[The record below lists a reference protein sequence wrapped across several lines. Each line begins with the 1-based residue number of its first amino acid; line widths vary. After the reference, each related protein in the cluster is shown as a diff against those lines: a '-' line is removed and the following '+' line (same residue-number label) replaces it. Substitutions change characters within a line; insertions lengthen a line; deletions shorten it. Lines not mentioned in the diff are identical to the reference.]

1 MTSPSVIE
9 VATYPHLGDD
19 FAKVFLALFTNV
31 NNASEVRSRIIAAAT
46 VDGHHGDQERER
58 INFAFIDAKTIVS
71 REHLLAA
78 IMVAIV
84 AASHGSLTTKTVHS
98 EVLWAL
104 NYSNNISESIK
115 RFGVGNSSTSVI
127 VVRVGDIN
135 PLDPKGPRLSATEI
149 TQMMKAVVQG
159 QLTSL
164 DDVPEVTDIP
174 LVKKYYKLN
183 ADPAIVR
190 LGTKV
195 PRELSATPPRAVLD
209 EERRL
214 VNEIVTSSVAMKT
227 VLA

>member
-115 RFGVGNSSTSVI
+115 RFG
-127 VVRVGDIN
+127 
-135 PLDPKGPRLSATEI
+135 GPRLSATEI